1 MFGEFLNLPNINTVN
16 AKMLATVKLFAYGT
30 LPEYLKEQ
38 SKFVSL
44 KPDQL
49 RKLKLITLA
58 DTASKNPIV
67 DYSELMEKA
76 QINDLRQLED
86 ALIDCMQLG
95 LLTGKID
102 QRGKRLHVINT
113 FGRDVMPDKVD
124 GILKRLKDWDQQL
137 LEAQSN
143 M

>member
-38 SKFVSL
+38 SKFVYL

-67 DYSELMEKA
+67 DYSELMEKT

-124 GILKRLKDWDQQL
+124 GILKRLKEWDQQL
-137 LEAQSN
+137 LEAQSK